1 MQLSYPRFFSA
12 AILISTAISSPANAQ
27 LAGVFEPF
35 SHLANAESWTVYD
48 RGDQGSY
55 IPEWDSAG
63 DGANPDIFLSF
74 IAGGALD
81 FFADS
86 ESSGGAFVGDLAK
99 GGVDAIGADI
109 YVEDIDSFD
118 FGEFYFFSATDSRYY
133 VSNLII
139 PEASGWSFAFASL
152 TMEDWFVYENGH
164 PVAIDL
170 TPEILANITET
181 GFTFYPLDVVESDDK
196 IVALDNFTFYGA
208 LILPEI
214 ATTTTDNTF
223 QLSFDRR
230 PGIGYSI
237 ESTTDLETWSPIPSE
252 QDITGNDTYTMTR
265 SITAGSRFFRIGI
278 DDFLTPVPE
287 IDSP

>member
-1 MQLSYPRFFSA
+1 MQLSYPRPISA
-12 AILISTAISSPANAQ
+12 AILISTAISSPASAQ
-27 LAGVFEPF
+27 FAGIFEPF
-35 SHLANAESWTVYD
+35 SHLTNAESWTVYD

-63 DGANPDIFLSF
+63 DGANPDIYLSF
-74 IAGGALD
+74 IAGGSLD

-86 ESSGGAFVGDLAK
+86 ESSGGAFVGDLAE

-109 YVEDIDSFD
+109 FVEDIDSFD
-118 FGEFYFFSATDSRYY
+118 FGEFYFFSATDNRFY
-133 VSNLII
+133 VSDIII
-139 PEASGWSFAFASL
+139 PEASGWSFAFSSL
-152 TMEDWFVYENGH
+152 TMEDWFVFEDGKF
-164 PVAIDL
+164 VVTEL
-170 TPEILANITET
+170 TPEILANITES
-181 GFTFYPLDVVESDDK
+181 GFTFHPLDVVESDDK

-214 ATTTTDNTF
+214 ATTTTDKSF
-223 QLSFDRR
+223 HLSFDRR

-237 ESTTDLETWSPIPSE
+237 ESTNDLETWMPIPNE
-252 QDITGNDTYTMTR
+252 QDITGTDTYTMTR

-287 IDSP
+287 IDSR